1 MKGQSAIE
9 FLSVYGFMFIV
20 LGVVIA
26 ILVFFSAI
34 PNNIIPS
41 QCSPFGGLNCLGAF
55 YYSNVSKGYS
65 LVILRLS
72 NAQSVPVNIISANVI
87 VNTIDYAA
95 AGNCTP
101 AYVQPGQQF
110 MCQIEFPRSLNPYI
124 SAKANYFISL
134 QFCSQALSLQNKSNC
149 DLYSDN
155 VIYGGAISA
164 TVTPISIHYLPITL
178 ANSQSTPANTPF
190 QEMISFNSISSGYD
204 SYESANITNIEFTT
218 GPRAQGAQIQAWI
231 ESGASSHAANTVVW
245 LNLPFTIP
253 AGASNTIYMNFLPFP
268 IVSSSGPIGMAPQ
281 LSPTYAEYDNGKNVF
296 LAYFNGDSSDFT
308 VTSGYTLS
316 HVTGITMP
324 NGNAGDVIYV
334 TGYASTYPGYYVPF
348 VYNKGYPLQPS
359 IVEGSAQLH
368 GDTDI
373 GQGIAGMLT
382 STTITSSS
390 GIGVTMGFN
399 NGGGTYFSQ
408 EEYASP
414 GSGAA
419 DLNPQ
424 GSAVTS
430 WVYGSVT
437 FTGIS
442 STSWTGYIAPQLYST
457 SGGYSGTVTTQP
469 ITSGSEIYLSNVG
482 STGNS
487 GTLYDLYINWER
499 ARAYPPGGI
508 MPSATFGSVTS

>member
-268 IVSSSGPIGMAPQ
+268 IVSSSGPTGMAPQ
-281 LSPTYAEYDNGKNVF
+281 LSPTYAEYDNGADIFTNYWNF
-296 LAYFNGDSSDFT
+296 AGTSLPGSFITAGTGSYSQNDGIT
-308 VTSGYTLS
+308 VTASSTVNYEIIASVSPGSILVDSLMELTSSTNGNIEVGYGGGSSTYTLDDGYTL
-316 HVTGITMP
+316 
-324 NGNAGDVIYV
+324 NFA
-334 TGYASTYPGYYVPF
+334 TGYNNLYKYVSGTSSVIATGSQTLTTAVYSLALSTTPSQIGYQNYASV
-348 VYNKGYPLQPS
+348 
-359 IVEGSAQLH
+359 GSA
-368 GDTDI
+368 TDSSLSLSNFHQFAI
-373 GQGIAGMLT
+373 GAA
-382 STTITSSS
+382 SS
-390 GIGVTMGFN
+390 GSI
-399 NGGGTYFSQ
+399 
-408 EEYASP
+408 
-414 GSGAA
+414 
-419 DLNPQ
+419 
-424 GSAVTS
+424 
-430 WVYGSVT
+430 
-437 FTGIS
+437 
-442 STSWTGYIAPQLYST
+442 QLT
-457 SGGYSGTVTTQP
+457 WLRT
-469 ITSGSEIYLSNVG
+469 
-482 STGNS
+482 
-487 GTLYDLYINWER
+487 
-499 ARAYPPGGI
+499 RAYPPGGI